1 MPAAVAPIPTPASPA
16 DPPLGEPAR
25 EAGEHHQVGE
35 PRQLGEPAPRRWSRD
50 EYYRMAEWGWFRG
63 RRAFL
68 LSGEIFDMAGQGNWH
83 SVTVGKGLSQLQ
95 KVFPDPAFWVRPQMP
110 IDLDDGTSDP
120 EPDLAVVPGTPDDYT
135 QHPSTALLIVEVS
148 DTSLAT
154 DRKKKTPYYA
164 AARVP
169 EYWIVNLQDRLL
181 EVYREP
187 VLDAANPWR
196 ADGPPLARYNTTR
209 VLKPGDT
216 IAPVAAPAAAIAVAD
231 LFPVRPPGETF

>member
-1 MPAAVAPIPTPASPA
+1 MPAAVAPTLPSAMPA
-16 DPPLGEPAR
+16 DPR
-25 EAGEHHQVGE
+25 
-35 PRQLGEPAPRRWSRD
+35 PREPAPRRWSRD
-50 EYYRMAEWGWFRG
+50 EYYQMAGLGWFRG
-63 RRAFL
+63 KRVFL
-68 LSGEIFDMAGQGNWH
+68 LSGEILEMAGQGNWH
-83 SVTVGKGLSQLQ
+83 SVAVGKGQDALRA
-95 KVFPDPAFWVRPQMP
+95 VFPRDRYWVRSQMP

-181 EVYREP
+181 EVYRDP
-187 VLDAANPWR
+187 VLDAANPWQ
-196 ADGPPLARYNTTR
+196 ADGPPLARYNVAQ

-216 IAPVAAPAAAIAVAD
+216 IAPAAAPAAAIAVAD
-231 LFPVRPPGETF
+231 LFPARPPGETF